1 MIYNTQTF
9 WSYICNE
16 GPFIVNQVKDI
27 LTRKE
32 YNFDTKKYNIR
43 KFYQSINKIEVEG
56 IVHETIRFPTGLINF
71 ILKKLPL
78 QVEIKEPRYK
88 IYNEQEVLECAN
100 VVKDINPSFEIR
112 DYQIEACLASLN
124 NFQSLIHSSVG
135 SGKEQPCDIIIP
147 TPEGFKKF
155 GTLKPGD
162 VVFGKNGKS
171 QKVIGIYPQGMKDV
185 YRISFQNGASVECG
199 LEHLWTI
206 RKNRGKNKTVTLK
219 DIKDNYYKIDKRGFK
234 RYLYSV
240 DYIEPVEYQQKNYF
254 IDPYLLGILIGDGT
268 LTTENIG
275 FSCPNTEIEI
285 IQKIRDLLP
294 KTYHLQPN
302 LYPTCPQY
310 YIRMSTS
317 QGKGKFN
324 LYKKE
329 IERLKLNVKS
339 HLKFIPEEYLLGS
352 IQQRKELLAG
362 LLDADGCCRKRV
374 KSCSITYG
382 TTSERLAK
390 DVQQLVFSLGGAAT
404 IRSYKRKNRN
414 KEYEVCIELLFNPF
428 YLTRKRNN
436 YIPYLINNTIINI
449 EKIRKAECMCIKVSN
464 EDELYITQNYIP
476 THNTSVMSLVCKILE
491 NDKILILNGNNIILQ
506 QIYDR
511 LISFGITDVSWN
523 PSKEPNYTKSIVLI
537 NAKSSDERLNK
548 QDEAYLDFLQKVNTF
563 VVDECFEGNTE
574 ILTNTGWKKFQ
585 ELTGNELFANFNAE
599 TKEIY
604 FTSGKLIKRLHTEK
618 CIKWKVHR
626 KSSIILTPKHQQL
639 YYHNDLPIK
648 CNIQDLKF
656 YNNGNY
662 IACSGKGIGKDK
674 HLTNLERI
682 LIALQADGCATQK
695 NDRHCYHIGFYKQ
708 RKIKRWLELLKA
720 FDGKVVELKPLV
732 KNNKITRRWH
742 IWLPEYSEA
751 KAKYLNKCFDLTT
764 FSQEKAVEFI
774 EEIKQWDGFKQSEN
788 ITAYIS
794 QEKSNT
800 DFVSAVATLA
810 GYSAYQEHGKDNRN
824 NYKDWYRVFLSKQY
838 KKVLQN
844 CKKEEIDYND
854 YVYCVEV
861 PEHNII
867 VRGSGDKQYTFISGN
882 CQHMQAL
889 TNFEPIFYMD
899 EINLKHI
906 IGYSGSPFRNYEHPY
921 NNADDFTLIAI
932 IGEPAFSYEMKDTI
946 EDQNIAQPYSY
957 FINYRNKEAWLPDH
971 LKDNY
976 FVQYRMNIT
985 HNKARN
991 RAGIEMLKFLNKFG
1005 VKTLASINNIKPGQN
1020 LMKTLKEEGVASIF
1034 VCGDNTVYE
1043 WKPTRSG
1050 KLKLYT
1056 EEGGVDNIK
1065 QAFEKG
1071 YNIIFG
1077 STVMDEGVDIADF
1090 QAVVLFSGGK
1100 TPIAGI
1106 QRVGRASRKKKTGK
1120 NISFVIDFKDIGG
1133 ASIFQNQYEKRKKM
1147 MKDCGVINIEKVQ
1160 DFCKMIEELNSE
1172 TE

>member
-32 YNFDTKKYNIR
+32 YDFDTKKYNIR

-56 IVHETIRFPTGLINF
+56 IVYETIRFPTGLINF

-219 DIKDNYYKIDKRGFK
+219 DIKDNYYKVDKRGFK

-285 IQKIRDLLP
+285 VQKIRDLLP

-523 PSKEPNYTKSIVLI
+523 PSKEPDYTKSIVLI
-537 NAKSSDERLNK
+537 NARSSDERLNK

-899 EINLKHI
+899 DINLKHI
-906 IGYSGSPFRNYEHPY
+906 IGYSGSPFRNYDHPY

>member
-16 GPFIVNQVKDI
+16 GPFIINQVKDI

-32 YNFDTKKYNIR
+32 YDFDTKKYNIR

-155 GTLKPGD
+155 GALKPGD

-285 IQKIRDLLP
+285 VQKIRDLLP

-523 PSKEPNYTKSIVLI
+523 PSKEPDYTKSIVLI
-537 NAKSSDERLNK
+537 NARSSDERLNK

-906 IGYSGSPFRNYEHPY
+906 IGYSGSPFRNYDHPY

>member
-32 YNFDTKKYNIR
+32 YDFDTKKYNIR

-56 IVHETIRFPTGLINF
+56 IVYETIRFPTGLINF

-155 GTLKPGD
+155 GALKPGD

-285 IQKIRDLLP
+285 VQKIRDLLP

-523 PSKEPNYTKSIVLI
+523 PSKEPDYTKSIVLI
-537 NAKSSDERLNK
+537 NARSSDERLNK

-906 IGYSGSPFRNYEHPY
+906 IGYSGSPFRNYDHPY

>member
-32 YNFDTKKYNIR
+32 YDFDTKKYNIR

-56 IVHETIRFPTGLINF
+56 IVYETIRFPTGLINF
-71 ILKKLPL
+71 IRKKLPL
-78 QVEIKEPRYK
+78 EVEIKESKYK
-88 IYNEQEVLECAN
+88 LYTEQEVLNYAN
-100 VVKDINPSFEIR
+100 IVKDINSSFEIR

-155 GTLKPGD
+155 GALKPGD

-219 DIKDNYYKIDKRGFK
+219 DIKDNYYKVDKRGFK

-285 IQKIRDLLP
+285 VQKIRDLLP

-523 PSKEPNYTKSIVLI
+523 PSKEPDYTKSIVLI
-537 NAKSSDERLNK
+537 NARSSDERLNK

-906 IGYSGSPFRNYEHPY
+906 IGYSGSPFRNYDHPY

-1147 MKDCGVINIEKVQ
+1147 MKDCGVINVEKVQ

>member
-32 YNFDTKKYNIR
+32 YDFDTKKYNIR

-56 IVHETIRFPTGLINF
+56 IVYETIRFPTGLINF

-285 IQKIRDLLP
+285 VQKIRDLLP

-523 PSKEPNYTKSIVLI
+523 PSKEPDYTKSIVLI

-548 QDEAYLDFLQKVNTF
+548 QDEAYLTFLKQVNTF

>member
-32 YNFDTKKYNIR
+32 YDFDTKKYNIR

-56 IVHETIRFPTGLINF
+56 IVYETIRFPTGLINF

-88 IYNEQEVLECAN
+88 IYNGQEVLECAN

-285 IQKIRDLLP
+285 VQKIRDLLP

-523 PSKEPNYTKSIVLI
+523 PSKEPDYTKSIVLI
-537 NAKSSDERLNK
+537 NARSSDERLNK

-906 IGYSGSPFRNYEHPY
+906 IGYSGSPFRNYDHPY

-1147 MKDCGVINIEKVQ
+1147 MKDCGVINVEKVQ

>member
-32 YNFDTKKYNIR
+32 YDFDTKKYNIR

-56 IVHETIRFPTGLINF
+56 IVYETIRFPTGLINF

-219 DIKDNYYKIDKRGFK
+219 DIKDNYYKVDKRGFK

-285 IQKIRDLLP
+285 VQKIRDLLP

-523 PSKEPNYTKSIVLI
+523 PSKEPDYTKSIVLI
-537 NAKSSDERLNK
+537 NARSSDERLNK

-906 IGYSGSPFRNYEHPY
+906 IGYSGSPFRNYDHPY

>member
-16 GPFIVNQVKDI
+16 GPFIINQAKDI

-32 YNFDTKKYNIR
+32 YDFDTKKYNIR
-43 KFYQSINKIEVEG
+43 KFYQSINKIEIDG
-56 IVHETIRFPTGLINF
+56 IEYESIRFPTGLIPF

-78 QVEIKEPRYK
+78 EVEIKEPRYK
-88 IYNEQEVLECAN
+88 LYTEQEVLDYAN
-100 VVKDINPSFEIR
+100 IVKDINPSFEIR

-285 IQKIRDLLP
+285 VQKIRDLLP

-523 PSKEPNYTKSIVLI
+523 PSKEPDYTKSIVLI
-537 NAKSSDERLNK
+537 NARSSDERLNK

-906 IGYSGSPFRNYEHPY
+906 IGYSGSPFRNYDHPY

-1172 TE
+1172 IE

>member
-32 YNFDTKKYNIR
+32 YDFDTKKYNIR

-56 IVHETIRFPTGLINF
+56 IVYETIRFPTGLINF

-285 IQKIRDLLP
+285 VQKIRDLLP

-523 PSKEPNYTKSIVLI
+523 PSKEPDYTKSIVLI
-537 NAKSSDERLNK
+537 NARSSDERLNK

-906 IGYSGSPFRNYEHPY
+906 IGYSGSPFRNYDHPY

>member
-16 GPFIVNQVKDI
+16 GPFIISQVKDI

-32 YNFDTKKYNIR
+32 YDFDTKKYNIR

-56 IVHETIRFPTGLINF
+56 IVYETIRFPTGLIPF

-135 SGKEQPCDIIIP
+135 SGK
-147 TPEGFKKF
+147 
-155 GTLKPGD
+155 
-162 VVFGKNGKS
+162 S
-171 QKVIGIYPQGMKDV
+171 
-185 YRISFQNGASVECG
+185 
-199 LEHLWTI
+199 
-206 RKNRGKNKTVTLK
+206 
-219 DIKDNYYKIDKRGFK
+219 
-234 RYLYSV
+234 
-240 DYIEPVEYQQKNYF
+240 
-254 IDPYLLGILIGDGT
+254 
-268 LTTENIG
+268 
-275 FSCPNTEIEI
+275 
-285 IQKIRDLLP
+285 
-294 KTYHLQPN
+294 
-302 LYPTCPQY
+302 
-310 YIRMSTS
+310 
-317 QGKGKFN
+317 
-324 LYKKE
+324 
-329 IERLKLNVKS
+329 
-339 HLKFIPEEYLLGS
+339 
-352 IQQRKELLAG
+352 
-362 LLDADGCCRKRV
+362 
-374 KSCSITYG
+374 
-382 TTSERLAK
+382 
-390 DVQQLVFSLGGAAT
+390 
-404 IRSYKRKNRN
+404 
-414 KEYEVCIELLFNPF
+414 
-428 YLTRKRNN
+428 
-436 YIPYLINNTIINI
+436 
-449 EKIRKAECMCIKVSN
+449 
-464 EDELYITQNYIP
+464 
-476 THNTSVMSLVCKILE
+476 SVMSLICKTLE

-511 LISFGITDVSWN
+511 LLSFGITDVSWN
-523 PSKEPNYTKSIVLI
+523 PSKEPDYTKRIVLI

-548 QDEAYLDFLQKVNTF
+548 QNTAYLEFLKQVNDFI
-563 VVDECFEGNTE
+563 VDECFEGNTE
-574 ILTNTGWKKFQ
+574 ILTSQGWKKFK
-585 ELTGNELFANFNAE
+585 ELNGNELFANFKAE

-604 FTSGKLIKRLHTEK
+604 FTTGKLIKRWHNKK
-618 CIKWKVHR
+618 CIKWKVHC
-626 KSSIILTPKHQQL
+626 KSNIILTSHHQQL
-639 YYHNDLPIK
+639 YYNHDLPEKKDICDLPFHNDGK
-648 CNIQDLKF
+648 
-656 YNNGNY
+656 Y
-662 IACSGKGIGKDK
+662 IACSGKGIGKDL

-682 LIALQADGCATQK
+682 LIALQADGCAVQK
-695 NDRHCYHIGFYKQ
+695 ADRHCYHIGFYKQ
-708 RKIKRWLELLKA
+708 RKIDRWLNLLKG
-720 FDGKVVELKPLV
+720 FDGKVVELKPLI
-732 KNNKITRRWH
+732 KNNKTTRRWH
-742 IWLPEYSEA
+742 IWLPEYAEA

-764 FSQEKAVEFI
+764 FSQTKAIEFLN
-774 EEIKQWDGFKQSEN
+774 EIKEWDGFNHTQN
-788 ITAYIS
+788 ILAYIS

-810 GYSAYQEHGKDNRN
+810 GYCSYQEHGKDKRKT
-824 NYKDWYRVFLSKQY
+824 YKDWYRVFMKPTY

-844 CKKEEIDYND
+844 CKKEEIDYNN

-867 VRGSGDKQYTFISGN
+867 VRGAGNKQYTFISGN

-906 IGYSGSPFRNYEHPY
+906 IGYSGSPFRNYDHPY

>member
-32 YNFDTKKYNIR
+32 YDFDTKKYNIR
-43 KFYQSINKIEVEG
+43 KFYQSINKIKIDEIEY
-56 IVHETIRFPTGLINF
+56 ESIRFPTGLIPF

-78 QVEIKEPRYK
+78 EVEIKESRYK

-285 IQKIRDLLP
+285 VQKIRDLLP

-523 PSKEPNYTKSIVLI
+523 PSKEPDYTKSIVLI
-537 NAKSSDERLNK
+537 NARSSDERLNK

>member
-32 YNFDTKKYNIR
+32 YDFDTKKYNIR

-56 IVHETIRFPTGLINF
+56 IVYETIRFPTGLINF

-155 GTLKPGD
+155 GALKPGD

-219 DIKDNYYKIDKRGFK
+219 DIKDNYYKVDKRGFK

-285 IQKIRDLLP
+285 VQKIRDLLP

-523 PSKEPNYTKSIVLI
+523 PSKEPDYTKSIVLI
-537 NAKSSDERLNK
+537 NARSSDERLNK

-906 IGYSGSPFRNYEHPY
+906 IGYSGSPFRNYDHPY